1 MCLQTQVLEFYGF
14 EFDDLWNMLFVLV
27 PILLPSLITN
37 LKYLA
42 PFSTIANLC
51 MATGVG
57 VVFYYAFQ
65 DVPNLSER
73 KYVGDL
79 ATIPLFFGT
88 AMFAFEGIALVRSLN
103 LSKLGIIK
111 C

>member
-1 MCLQTQVLEFYGF
+1 M
-14 EFDDLWNMLFVLV
+14 LV

-42 PFSTIANLC
+42 PFSAIANLC

-65 DVPNLSER
+65 DVPNPSER

-79 ATIPLFFGT
+79 TTIPLFFGT
-88 AMFAFEGIALVRSLN
+88 AMFAFEGIALVRSIYSNILLRIANIETLN
-103 LSKLGIIK
+103 RYCL
-111 C
+111 